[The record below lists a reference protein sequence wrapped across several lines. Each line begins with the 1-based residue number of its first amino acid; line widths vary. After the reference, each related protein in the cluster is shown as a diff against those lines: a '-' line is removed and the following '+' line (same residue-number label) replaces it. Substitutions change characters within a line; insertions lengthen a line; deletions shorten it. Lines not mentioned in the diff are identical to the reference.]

1 MALHYQ
7 TEYRLGDRGR
17 ICRSYT
23 GFQAFAAIGL
33 DLVFGLLFELVSSA
47 IGLGIRILA
56 LAIRLVVRMLRI
68 NWRILVAVMT
78 FVVYV
83 VTLPFAWIHLTADGL
98 RSRGKIE
105 RPQPGASPD
114 PVLKPSW
121 ALSREV

>member
-23 GFQAFAAIGL
+23 GLQAFAAIGL
-33 DLVFGLLFELVSSA
+33 DLVFGALFELVSSA
-47 IGLGIRILA
+47 IGLGIRIVA
-56 LAIRLVVRMLRI
+56 LAIRLVVGMLRI
-68 NWRILVAVMT
+68 NWRILVALMT
-78 FVVYV
+78 YVVYA

-98 RSRGKIE
+98 RSRGKIDRTE
-105 RPQPGASPD
+105 PRASPA
-114 PVLKPSW
+114 PVVKPSW